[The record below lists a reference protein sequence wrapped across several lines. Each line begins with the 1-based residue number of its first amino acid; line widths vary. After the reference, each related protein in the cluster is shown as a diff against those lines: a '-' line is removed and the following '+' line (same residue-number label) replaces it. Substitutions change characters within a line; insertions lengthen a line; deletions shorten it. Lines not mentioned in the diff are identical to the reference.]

1 MAGPPSA
8 AILSGRVEAAPRGD
22 DGRVREEA
30 FPVRAAD
37 HPVACEL
44 VLAYVLAALKL
55 KEFELRVV
63 GS

>member
-1 MAGPPSA
+1 MKLRLYSA
-8 AILSGRVEAAPRGD
+8 TVTHRGN

-30 FPVRAAD
+30 FPVRAAE

-44 VLAYVLAALKL
+44 ALAYVLAALKL